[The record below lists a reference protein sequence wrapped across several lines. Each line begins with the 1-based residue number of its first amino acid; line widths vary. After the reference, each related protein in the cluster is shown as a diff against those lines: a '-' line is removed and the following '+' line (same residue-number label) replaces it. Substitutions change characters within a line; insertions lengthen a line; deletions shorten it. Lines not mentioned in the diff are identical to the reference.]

1 MLLKSVT
8 VSAIIS
14 LAAAQSCAPL
24 YYQCGGEN
32 WNGTTCCEA
41 GSYCKAQNSYYHQCV
56 ADEATADI
64 SGNNTIAVS
73 QTIGLNTTAVAV
85 QTSVAAQ
92 TSVVENNNWNST
104 LAVPHIPSVK
114 DHKHKHTVFVTKS
127 APGKG
132 TVTFKKPVKSTPPT
146 HRHKHHHSAHKQ
158 HHSAHFN
165 TSLVESVIAPSS
177 IYESSVNAST
187 PIYSTAEQSSVV
199 ESVSSEA
206 DASTVPSST
215 SEQIQFSTFVSEE
228 TPVSTSSFVDA
239 TSVIAVPVSSAESVS
254 SAAVSIFSAEPVSSA
269 ADSIAAAPSSSSVA
283 PAPVAS
289 KSPVNSA
296 DNELTFTPI
305 AGGKSGTGKTTRYW
319 DCCKPSCSWSGK
331 ADVSSPVAA
340 CKADGKTISDVNDQ
354 SGCNGGDSYMCSN
367 QQPFALNSTLAFGF
381 VAASMVGYGESNMCC
396 TCVLLTFNDGPVAG
410 KQMVAQVTN
419 TGSDLSS
426 NHFDIAMPGGGFGI
440 FSQGCPNQWNSPAS
454 NWGQTYGGVSSAS
467 ECSNLPSELQTGC
480 DWRWDFLE
488 NADNPS
494 VSFVEIE
501 CPSQITD
508 ITGCKRN

>member
-8 VSAIIS
+8 ISTIVS
-14 LAAAQSCAPL
+14 LAAAQNCNSL
-24 YYQCGGEN
+24 YYQCGGIN

-41 GSYCKAQNSYYHQCV
+41 GSYCKVQNPYYHQCV
-56 ADEATADI
+56 ADVTTN
-64 SGNNTIAVS
+64 NNTLSTPYATS
-73 QTIGLNTTAVAV
+73 LNNTVV
-85 QTSVAAQ
+85 QTSVVD
-92 TSVVENNNWNST
+92 SGNWNST
-104 LAVPHIPSVK
+104 LVVPHIPTFKTSK
-114 DHKHKHTVFVTKS
+114 ARNTVYVTKS
-127 APGKG
+127 ASGQATL
-132 TVTFKKPVKSTPPT
+132 TVKNSVESAPATL
-146 HRHKHHHSAHKQ
+146 RHKHS
-158 HHSAHFN
+158 SVINFN
-165 TSLVESVIAPSS
+165 TSLVENVIAPSS
-177 IYESSVNAST
+177 TYESSVNTSIAQ
-187 PIYSTAEQSSVV
+187 QSSTI
-199 ESVSSEA
+199 ESFSSEI
-206 DASTVPSST
+206 STLSSST
-215 SEQIQFSTFVSEE
+215 SQQTQPSTFVSEE
-228 TPVSTSSFVDA
+228 VSVPSS
-239 TSVIAVPVSSAESVS
+239 SSS
-254 SAAVSIFSAEPVSSA
+254 
-269 ADSIAAAPSSSSVA
+269 SSSSVA
-283 PAPVAS
+283 TATSSVVSVSPVADSVASAASSVSAAPASTSSVVS
-289 KSPVNSA
+289 KTPVSSA

-305 AGGKSGTGKTTRYW
+305 VGGKSGTGKTTRYW

-381 VAASMVGYGESNMCC
+381 VAASMVGYSESNMCC
-396 TCVLLTFNDGPVAG
+396 TCVLLSFNDGAIAG

-454 NWGQTYGGVSSAS
+454 NWGQTYGGVSSEA
-467 ECSNLPSELQTGC
+467 ECANLPSALQTGC